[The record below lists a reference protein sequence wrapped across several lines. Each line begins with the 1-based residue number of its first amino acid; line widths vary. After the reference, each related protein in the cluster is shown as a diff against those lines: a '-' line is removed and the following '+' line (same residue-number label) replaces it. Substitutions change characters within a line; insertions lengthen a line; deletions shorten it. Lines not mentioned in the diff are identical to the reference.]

1 MESITIRQIPSEIK
15 RRLRLRAARNGR
27 SMEMELRE
35 IIRAALS
42 VEEDLKMNLADKIHA
57 RFAKLDITEMVAP
70 ERTGIRLPPQ
80 FE

>member
-15 RRLRLRAARNGR
+15 RRLRIRAARNGR

-35 IIRAALS
+35 IIRAALL
-42 VEEDLKMNLADKIHA
+42 VEDDLKMNLGDKIHS
-57 RFAKLDITEMVAP
+57 RFAKLDITEIATP
-70 ERTGIRLPPQ
+70 GRDPLRLPPV